1 MKSFRF
7 RIWGWT
13 AGSLLFMAVCAFC
26 SLAVG
31 SVSLA
36 PHTWFGLEPGSLEHA
51 VFFQIRIP
59 RMLSAIAV
67 GGMLS
72 LSGCVLQG
80 IFKNPLVEPY
90 TLGLSGGAGLGV
102 AVVFVCGLS
111 GTAALSGVWAFSAA
125 SVAALIG
132 ALAVSGVL
140 LLYYHFR
147 PHIHNLLLA
156 GIMLGILCSS
166 CTTLLMSLSSP
177 ENITRIV
184 YWTMGSL
191 ENNAGGHALSLFV
204 FASICC
210 VLCSLL
216 SQRINILGTGVDSAR
231 HLGVN
236 TRVLI
241 TLLMFLCS
249 VMTALSVASAG
260 IIGFVGLVVPHIL
273 RNLSGNDYRI
283 LIPSSFLCG
292 AGFLLLCD
300 ILARTLVRPS
310 QLPIGVV
317 TGIVGGTVFI
327 YLLLKPKKHPY
338 A

>member
-1 MKSFRF
+1 MKSFRL
-7 RIWGWT
+7 RMLWWT
-13 AGSLLFMAVCAFC
+13 AGSLLFLAVCALG

-36 PHTWFGLEPGSLEHA
+36 PHMWFGLEQGSLEHA

-59 RMLSAIAV
+59 RVLSAIAV

-111 GTAALSGVWAFSAA
+111 GTASLSGNVAFSAV
-125 SVAALIG
+125 SVAALTG

-140 LLYYHFR
+140 LLYHRFR
-147 PHIHNLLLA
+147 PHVNHLLLA

-177 ENITRIV
+177 EDIGRIV

-191 ENNAGGHALSLFV
+191 ENSQGNHAFFLCIFALSCAL
-204 FASICC
+204 
-210 VLCSLL
+210 LCSLL
-216 SQRINILGTGVDSAR
+216 SQRINILGTGIESAR
-231 HLGVN
+231 HLGID

-241 TLLMFLCS
+241 PVLMLLCS

-273 RNLSGNDYRI
+273 RNLADNDYRI
-283 LIPSSFLCG
+283 LVPSSFLCG

-300 ILARTLVRPS
+300 ILARTLIQPS

-317 TGIVGGTVFI
+317 TGIVGGGVFI
-327 YLLLKPKKHPY
+327 YLLLNPKKPQD

>member
-1 MKSFRF
+1 
-7 RIWGWT
+7 
-13 AGSLLFMAVCAFC
+13 MAVCAFC

-31 SVSLA
+31 SVALA
-36 PHTWFGLEPGSLEHA
+36 PSTWFGLEPGSLEHA

-111 GTAALSGVWAFSAA
+111 GTTVLPGIMAFSATGA
-125 SVAALIG
+125 AALVG

-140 LLYYHFR
+140 LLYHHFR
-147 PHIHNLLLA
+147 PHINNLLLA
-156 GIMLGILCSS
+156 GIMLGIFCSS
-166 CTTLLMSLSSP
+166 CTTLLMSLSAP
-177 ENITRIV
+177 ENITRMV

-191 ENNAGGHALSLFV
+191 ENNPGGNALFLCI
-204 FASICC
+204 FALCC
-210 VLCSLL
+210 GVLCCLL

-236 TRVLI
+236 VRVLI
-241 TLLMFLCS
+241 PLLMVLCS

-273 RNLSGNDYRI
+273 RNLSGSDYRI
-283 LIPSSFLCG
+283 LVPSSFLCG

-300 ILARTLVRPS
+300 ILARTLVSPS

-317 TGIVGGTVFI
+317 TGIVGGAVFI
-327 YLLLKPKKHPY
+327 YLLLKPKEHPY